1 MPEPTAEV
9 TRRGLDRI
17 RRGHLWIYRSDVRR
31 TDDVSPGD
39 VVRVVDGRGWH
50 VGRALYSQTSQIT
63 LRMLTLEDVPVDE
76 AFFAARLDA
85 AIDLRARLYGE
96 AVEALR
102 LVHSEGDLL
111 PGLVVDRYRDVVVF
125 QTLNQGMDAHKDLL
139 VKLLEARLSPRCIV
153 ERNDAKVRTHEG
165 LALTKGVVQGEA
177 PGGAG
182 LRGER
187 GKLVVDP
194 LEGQKTG
201 GFLDQRENRAAA
213 AGYVRAG
220 ERCLDVFTYG
230 GGFALN
236 LAKAGGR
243 VTAVDISDQAVAEAR
258 QAAERNALKLD
269 VVSANA
275 FDWLKARSVEG
286 ERFDLIVLDPPAFA
300 RNKRSLEAAT
310 RGYKEVNLRALQM
323 LAPGGLPRHL
333 LLQLP
338 HGRAAA
344 PRHRPRR
351 RRRRWP
357 PGADPGAPGRR
368 PGPPG
373 APRGPRDRLPEVHRS
388 GGWTD
393 GCPSFPR
400 SRLPGATS
408 SAGPGTRDRGGS
420 RGGLPGVPG
429 TPRRRCSAAG

>member
-85 AIDLRARLYGE
+85 AIDLRARLYGDS
-96 AVEALR
+96 VEALR

-125 QTLNQGMDAHKDLL
+125 QTLNQGMEAHKDLW
-139 VKLLEARLSPRCIV
+139 VRLLEARLSPRCLI

-165 LALTKGVVQGEA
+165 LALTKGVVRGEA
-177 PGGAG
+177 PGEIVFEENGVT
-182 LRGER
+182 
-187 GKLVVDP
+187 LVVDP
-194 LEGQKTG
+194 VEGQKTG

-213 AGYVRAG
+213 AGYVREG
-220 ERCLDVFTYG
+220 DRCLDVFTYG

-236 LAKAGGR
+236 LARAGGR

-258 QAAERNALKLD
+258 QAAERNDLKLE
-269 VVSANA
+269 VVAANA

-300 RNKRSLEAAT
+300 RNKRSLDAAT

-323 LAPGGLPRHL
+323 LAPGGRPITCSCSYHMDEERL
-333 LLQLP
+333 LDTVLSAS
-338 HGRAAA
+338 GDA
-344 PRHRPRR
+344 
-351 RRRRWP
+351 
-357 PGADPGAPGRR
+357 GRR
-368 PGPPG
+368 VQVLERRG
-373 APRGPRDRLPEVHRS
+373 AGRDHPVL
-388 GGWTD
+388 
-393 GCPSFPR
+393 
-400 SRLPGATS
+400 L
-408 SAGPGTRDRGGS
+408 
-420 RGGLPGVPG
+420 GVPETG
-429 TPRRRCSAAG
+429 YLKCIVLRRVD